1 MPAGALAAFVLE
13 KFLEIAMARR
23 SKAPSTWLFLRI
35 FLRARSR
42 VHSAVTP
49 GLGRIISTGRLNR
62 NAWAALHVV
71 ICFCFLRCV
80 LTTGSRLR
88 ALLETEGASL
98 VSHKRCVPV

>member
-13 KFLEIAMARR
+13 KFLEIATARR

-49 GLGRIISTGRLNR
+49 GLGKIISTGRLTD
-62 NAWAALHVV
+62 ASAASARPWSYGQLP
-71 ICFCFLRCV
+71 
-80 LTTGSRLR
+80 RLP
-88 ALLETEGASL
+88 EIMT
-98 VSHKRCVPV
+98 